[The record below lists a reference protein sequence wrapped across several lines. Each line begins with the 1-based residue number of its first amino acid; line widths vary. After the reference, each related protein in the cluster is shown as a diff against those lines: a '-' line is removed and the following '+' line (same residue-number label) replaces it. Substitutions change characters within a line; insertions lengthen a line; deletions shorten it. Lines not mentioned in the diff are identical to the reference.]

1 MFSWRSRFAMKR
13 DRPLPPPPPGFP
25 GGYVPVIGTVGEDG
39 RVTLAPGVREVA
51 PGGPARR

>member
-1 MFSWRSRFAMKR
+1 MKR
-13 DRPLPPPPPGFP
+13 DRPLPPPPAGFP

-39 RVTLAPGVREVA
+39 RVTLAPGVRKVA